1 MYITVNNTSYPNV
14 KFRRTGNVSI
24 VFTGESLTMTE
35 VSGEII
41 TYRNDGFEL
50 RRDNVSDYLR
60 SEVGTGYIKLTNEP
74 VPEPQ
79 PTEATDTEVLNT
91 LLGVDEGDES

>member
-60 SEVGTGYIKLTNEP
+60 SEVGVGYIKLTNEP

-79 PTEATDTEVLNT
+79 PVEASDTEILNK
-91 LLGVDEGDES
+91 LLGVNEGDEA